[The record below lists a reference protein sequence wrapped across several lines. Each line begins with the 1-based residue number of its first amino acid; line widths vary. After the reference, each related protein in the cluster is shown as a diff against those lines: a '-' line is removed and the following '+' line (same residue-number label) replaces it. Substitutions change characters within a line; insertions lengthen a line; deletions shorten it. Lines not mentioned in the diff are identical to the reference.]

1 VDLVGERG
9 GLVMVEAQDEMQ
21 REVIDQVDKV

>member
-1 VDLVGERG
+1 VDLVEERG
-9 GLVMVEAQDEMQ
+9 GLVMVEEQDEMQ